1 MVVVVVVV
9 VVVGKVGG
17 SVGGEGCFLLWG
29 EKVVIL
35 GGVENAGNM
44 KRHQGEMTDWF
55 LNQGSVLPTF
65 RFYLQLL
72 IRTII
77 ARKKELLIETN
88 ANMLILSGKPT

>member
-1 MVVVVVVV
+1 MEVLG
-9 VVVGKVGG
+9 GKVVSFFGVRKG
-17 SVGGEGCFLLWG
+17 Q
-29 EKVVIL
+29 KVSHFVIS
-35 GGVENAGNM
+35 GGVKNAGNM

-55 LNQGSVLPTF
+55 LNQGSVLPAF
-65 RFYLQLL
+65 RFYLHLL